1 MVAWSLSPMSREDSL
16 AHESRRNRYLV
27 DRPFHVLYIS
37 VVEGEFQ
44 MRLEYIYTSGI
55 IKTTS
60 VKV

>member
-16 AHESRRNRYLV
+16 AHERRRNRYLV

-37 VVEGEFQ
+37 VVEEEFQ
-44 MRLEYIYTSGI
+44 MSLEYIYSSGI